1 MPRCSGNI
9 AEQCGTE
16 HNING
21 DGLGQK
27 ETNTGMA
34 GDGSKQCMEADG
46 NGSKWCGNRWDGTEI
61 PPILLTK

>member
-1 MPRCSGNI
+1 MPCSGNI

-16 HNING
+16 HNITG

-34 GDGSKQCMEADG
+34 GDGSNSAWKQTGMEV
-46 NGSKWCGNRWDGTEI
+46 NGAGTGRMGLKS
-61 PPILLTK
+61 PPSC